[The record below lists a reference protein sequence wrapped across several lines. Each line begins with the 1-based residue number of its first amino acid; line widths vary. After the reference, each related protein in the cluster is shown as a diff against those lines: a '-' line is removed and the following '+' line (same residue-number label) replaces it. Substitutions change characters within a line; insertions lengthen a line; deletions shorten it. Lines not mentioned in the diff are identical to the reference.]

1 MFSKTTFLYSV
12 SKSEFRNDRMKWL
25 ELPEWHGMIPKHLP
39 KFQFQEIMNSWRY
52 RLLHYT
58 NTVRR
63 LSENSFLVHLMS
75 TLFSFFYWNRL
86 GTRLMTEKTPGP
98 GYRCKMESRVCDFG
112 SQKWKISFN
121 LIIPLLWSFRIHQ
134 IIIEHGTDR
143 LIKHMNQSN
152 GVTSNSSWN
161 GTVPLEHL

>member
-1 MFSKTTFLYSV
+1 MIRAAGMARNDSKTSSEVSISRNNELMTIPAPPLHQHREETFG
-12 SKSEFRNDRMKWL
+12 
-25 ELPEWHGMIPKHLP
+25 ELIPRSS
-39 KFQFQEIMNSWRY
+39 NVY
-52 RLLHYT
+52 
-58 NTVRR
+58 
-63 LSENSFLVHLMS
+63 LV
-75 TLFSFFYWNRL
+75 FIFYWNRL
-86 GTRLMTEKTPGP
+86 GIRLMTEKTPGP

-121 LIIPLLWSFRIHQ
+121 LIIPLLWSFRNHQ